1 MDIISNLFDMAPFVA
16 LFITLSLGY
25 MVGKITIGRF
35 VLGGVAG
42 TLLMGVI
49 IGQFGVNID
58 PGVKSIFFAL
68 FIYAVG
74 YQGGAQF
81 FKALNFRTINILLS
95 AVVMTVSGLLCVLA
109 AAWLFDLDRGTAAG
123 LAAGGLTQSA
133 IIGTAGDAIARLGGV
148 SEEAK
153 HLMQTNVAV
162 GYAVTYIF
170 GSLGPI
176 LMVTWV
182 FPTLM
187 KWDIRAEAIALEE
200 KNSNGKRELAPGEFN
215 AVTALV
221 TRAFKVSSS
230 DKLVGKTLTQ
240 LNDTSLSACIELIER
255 DGQEL
260 DADKFTVLKEGDIVV
275 VTGRRNTVQDLQCKG
290 ESNEVSLPES
300 YEIIE
305 ENRQLIADNH
315 KLIGQS
321 LKELKQNSNKGLYRG
336 VYITDYIREGVSL
349 TLTPELV
356 VKKNDIIQV
365 TGTANDINR
374 VEKNIG
380 KRMSSASMTDLV
392 ILGLGMVVGL
402 LIGLISF
409 KIAGIPVTI
418 GSGAGCL
425 ISGLFVGWIRNRN
438 PHIAQFPVGAVNFI
452 RDFGLAAFVGI
463 VGLQAGPQAVDTIK
477 EHGMSLLFLGVAVTI
492 IPQLISF
499 FFSYFILKI
508 KNPIEALGCVTGG
521 RSANPGFAA
530 LLEKTGNATPV
541 FTFTVTYAVA
551 NVLLTLWGPIIVG
564 VITLNAGM

>member
-1 MDIISNLFDMAPFVA
+1 MDIISNLFDMAPFIA

-49 IGQFGVNID
+49 IGQFGVDID

-200 KNSNGKRELAPGEFN
+200 KNSSGKRELAPGEFN

-221 TRAFKVSSS
+221 TRAFKVSSG
-230 DKLVGKTLTQ
+230 DKLVGNTLAQ

-255 DGQEL
+255 DGHEL
-260 DADKFTVLKEGDIVV
+260 NADKFTVLKEGDIIV
-275 VTGRRNTVQDLQCKG
+275 VTGRRNAVQELQGSAHGK
-290 ESNEVSLPES
+290 EVSLPES

-305 ENRQLIADNH
+305 ENRQLIADNR
-315 KLIGQS
+315 KLVGQS
-321 LKELKQNSNKGLYRG
+321 LREIKQHSNEGLYRG
-336 VYITDYIREGVSL
+336 VYITDYIREGVPL
-349 TLTPELV
+349 ALTPELV

-380 KRMSSASMTDLV
+380 QRMGSASMTDFV

-425 ISGLFVGWIRNRN
+425 ISGLFIGWIRSRN

-477 EHGMSLLFLGVAVTI
+477 EHGMSLLFLGAAVTI

-499 FFSYFILKI
+499 FFSYFVLKI
-508 KNPIEALGCVTGG
+508 KNPVEALGCVTGG

-530 LLEKTGNATPV
+530 LMEKTGNATPV

>member
-1 MDIISNLFDMAPFVA
+1 MEIISNLFDMAPFVA

-49 IGQFGVNID
+49 IGQFGVHID

-109 AAWLFDLDRGTAAG
+109 AAWMFDLDRGTAAG

-148 SEEAK
+148 TEEAK
-153 HLMQTNVAV
+153 NLMQTNVAV

-200 KNSNGKRELAPGEFN
+200 KNSNGKRDLAPGEFN

-221 TRAFKVSSS
+221 TRAFKVSK
-230 DKLVGKTLTQ
+230 DGGLAGKTLAQ
-240 LNDTSLSACIELIER
+240 LNQHALAACIELIQR
-255 DGQEL
+255 DGKVLEV
-260 DADKFTVLKEGDIVV
+260 DKFTALKEGDVIV
-275 VTGRRNTVQDLQCKG
+275 VTGRRNAVHQLQDGLAD
-290 ESNEVSLPES
+290 NEIALPEG
-300 YEIIE
+300 YEVIE
-305 ENRQLIADNH
+305 ENRQLIADNR
-315 KLIGQS
+315 KLIGKS
-321 LKELKQNSNKGLYRG
+321 LQEIKEASNQGSMRG
-336 VYITDYIREGVSL
+336 VYVTDYIREGSSIEM
-349 TLTPELV
+349 TPDLV
-356 VKKNDIIQV
+356 VKKNDVIQL
-365 TGTANDINR
+365 TGTAKDINR

-380 KRMSSASMTDLV
+380 QRMGSATMTDFIV
-392 ILGLGMVVGL
+392 LGMGMVLGL

-425 ISGLFVGWIRNRN
+425 ISGLIVGWLRSRN
-438 PHIAQFPVGAVNFI
+438 PHVAQFPEGAANFI

-463 VGLQAGPQAVDTIK
+463 VGLEAGPQAVDTIK
-477 EHGMSLLFLGVAVTI
+477 EHGMSLLFLGMAVTI
-492 IPQLISF
+492 IPQFISF
-499 FFSYFILKI
+499 FFSYFVLKI
-508 KNPIEALGCVTGG
+508 KNPVEALGCVTGG
-521 RSANPGFAA
+521 RSANPAFAA
-530 LLEKTGNATPV
+530 LMEKTGNATPV
-541 FTFTVTYAVA
+541 FSFTVTYAVA

-564 VITLNAGM
+564 IITLNAGM

>member
-1 MDIISNLFDMAPFVA
+1 MSIISELFNLSPFIA

-25 MVGKITIGRF
+25 LVGKITIGRF

-42 TLLMGVI
+42 TLLMGVV
-49 IGQFGVNID
+49 IGQFGVHID

-81 FKALNFRTINILLS
+81 FKALNFKTINILLS

-133 IIGTAGDAIARLGGV
+133 IIGTAGDAIGRLGGLT
-148 SEEAK
+148 EEAK

-187 KWDIRAEAIALEE
+187 KWDIRAEAIKMAEE
-200 KNSNGKRELAPGEFN
+200 NSDGKAELGDGEFN
-215 AVTALV
+215 ALTALE
-221 TRAFKVSSS
+221 TRAFEITADSSL
-230 DKLVGKTLTQ
+230 KGKTLAQ
-240 LNDTSLSACIELIER
+240 VNQDSINACIEVIER
-255 DGQEL
+255 DGQQLEF
-260 DADKFTVLKEGDIVV
+260 DKFLKLQQGDVLV
-275 VTGRRNTVQDLQCKG
+275 VTGRRSAIAQIQGASFGK
-290 ESNEVSLPES
+290 EVTLPEG
-300 YEIIE
+300 YEVIE
-305 ENRQLIADNH
+305 ENRQLIADN
-315 KLIGQS
+315 KQFIGRTLGQIKS
-321 LKELKQNSNKGLYRG
+321 EANKDTYRG
-336 VYITDYIREGVSL
+336 VYITDYLREGSSIPVSAD
-349 TLTPELV
+349 LV
-356 VKKNDIIQV
+356 VKKNDVIQV
-365 TGTANDINR
+365 TGSPNDINR
-374 VEKNIG
+374 VQGTIG
-380 KRMSSASMTDLV
+380 KQMNPSTMTDFV
-392 ILGLGMVVGL
+392 ILGLGMVMGL
-402 LIGLISF
+402 LIGLINF

-425 ISGLFVGWIRNRN
+425 VSGLFVGWLRSRN
-438 PHIAQFPVGAVNFI
+438 PHVAQFPASATSFI

-463 VGLQAGPQAVDTIK
+463 VGLEAGPQAVDTIK
-477 EHGMSLLFLGVAVTI
+477 EHGMTLLFLGVAVTI
-492 IPQLISF
+492 IPQIISF
-499 FFSYFILKI
+499 FFSYFVLRI

-521 RSANPGFAA
+521 RSANPAFAA
-530 LLEKTGNATPV
+530 LMEKTGNATPV
-541 FTFTVTYAVA
+541 FSFTVTYAVA

-564 VITLNAGM
+564 IISVNAGM

>member
-49 IGQFGVNID
+49 IGQFGVQID

-187 KWDIRAEAIALEE
+187 KWDIRAEAIKMAEA
-200 KNSNGKRELAPGEFN
+200 NSDGNAELGAGEFN
-215 AVTALV
+215 AMTKLE
-221 TRAFKVSSS
+221 TRAFEIKAES
-230 DKLVGKTLTQ
+230 KLNGLTLAQ
-240 LNDTSLSACIELIER
+240 INQDSIDACIEVIER
-255 DGQEL
+255 DGKAIE
-260 DADKFTVLKEGDIVV
+260 ADKFTKLQQGDVLVITGTRKAIGQLKGDSVGSEVV
-275 VTGRRNTVQDLQCKG
+275 
-290 ESNEVSLPES
+290 LPEE
-300 YEIIE
+300 YEVIE
-305 ENRQLIADNH
+305 ENRQLIADN
-315 KLIGQS
+315 KQLIGRTLGQIKS
-321 LKELKQNSNKGLYRG
+321 EANKGTYRG
-336 VYITDYIREGVSL
+336 VYVTDYLREGVSI
-349 TLTPELV
+349 PVHADLV
-356 VKKNDIIQV
+356 VKKNDVIQL
-365 TGTANDINR
+365 TGSPSDINR
-374 VEKNIG
+374 VQGTIG
-380 KRMSSASMTDLV
+380 KPMNSATMTDFIV
-392 ILGLGMVVGL
+392 LGMGMVLGL
-402 LIGLISF
+402 LIGLINF

-425 ISGLFVGWIRNRN
+425 VSGLIVGWLRSRN
-438 PHIAQFPVGAVNFI
+438 PHVAQFPESAASFI

-463 VGLQAGPQAVDTIK
+463 VGLEAGPQAVDTIK

-492 IPQLISF
+492 IPQIISF
-499 FFSYFILKI
+499 FFSYFVLRI

-521 RSANPGFAA
+521 RSANPAFAA
-530 LLEKTGNATPV
+530 LMEKTGNATPV
-541 FTFTVTYAVA
+541 FSFTVTYAVA

-564 VITLNAGM
+564 IISVNAGM

>member
-1 MDIISNLFDMAPFVA
+1 
-16 LFITLSLGY
+16 GY

-49 IGQFGVNID
+49 IGQFGVDID

-200 KNSNGKRELAPGEFN
+200 KNSSGKRELAPGEFN

-221 TRAFKVSSS
+221 TRAFKVSSG
-230 DKLVGKTLTQ
+230 DKLVGNTLAQ

-255 DGQEL
+255 DGHEL
-260 DADKFTVLKEGDIVV
+260 NADKFTVLKEGDIIV
-275 VTGRRNTVQDLQCKG
+275 VTGRRNAVQELQGSAHGK
-290 ESNEVSLPES
+290 EVSLPES

-305 ENRQLIADNH
+305 ENRQLIADNR
-315 KLIGQS
+315 KLVGQS
-321 LKELKQNSNKGLYRG
+321 LREIKQHSNEGLYRG
-336 VYITDYIREGVSL
+336 VYITDYIREGVAL
-349 TLTPELV
+349 ALTPELV

-380 KRMSSASMTDLV
+380 QRMGSASMTDFV

-425 ISGLFVGWIRNRN
+425 ISGLFVGWIRSRN

-477 EHGMSLLFLGVAVTI
+477 EHGMSLLFLGAAVTI

-499 FFSYFILKI
+499 FFSYFVLKI
-508 KNPIEALGCVTGG
+508 KNPVEALGCVTGG

-530 LLEKTGNATPV
+530 LMEKTGNATPV

>member
-1 MDIISNLFDMAPFVA
+1 MEIISNLFDMAPFVA

-49 IGQFGVNID
+49 IGQFGVHID

-109 AAWLFDLDRGTAAG
+109 AACMFDLDRGTAAG

-133 IIGTAGDAIARLGGV
+133 IIGTAGDAIARLGV
-148 SEEAK
+148 VTEEAK

-200 KNSNGKRELAPGEFN
+200 KNSNGKRDLAPGEFN

-221 TRAFKVSSS
+221 TRAFKVSK
-230 DKLVGKTLTQ
+230 DGGLAGKTLAQ
-240 LNDTSLSACIELIER
+240 LNQHALAACIELIQR
-255 DGQEL
+255 DGKVL
-260 DADKFTVLKEGDIVV
+260 DVDKFTALKEGDVIV
-275 VTGRRNTVQDLQCKG
+275 VTGRRNAVHQLQDGLAD
-290 ESNEVSLPES
+290 NEIALPEG
-300 YEIIE
+300 YEVIE
-305 ENRQLIADNH
+305 ENRQLIADNR
-315 KLIGQS
+315 KLIGKS
-321 LKELKQNSNKGLYRG
+321 LQEIKEASNQGSMRG
-336 VYITDYIREGVSL
+336 IYVTDYIREGNSIEM
-349 TLTPELV
+349 TPDLV
-356 VKKNDIIQV
+356 VKKNDVIQL
-365 TGTANDINR
+365 TGTAKDINR

-380 KRMSSASMTDLV
+380 QRMGSANVTDLV
-392 ILGLGMVVGL
+392 VLGMGMVVGL

-425 ISGLFVGWIRNRN
+425 ISGLIVGWLRSRN
-438 PHIAQFPVGAVNFI
+438 PHVAQFPVGAANFI

-463 VGLQAGPQAVDTIK
+463 VGLEAGPQAVDTIK
-477 EHGMSLLFLGVAVTI
+477 EHGMSLLFLGMGVTI
-492 IPQLISF
+492 IPQIISF
-499 FFSYFILKI
+499 FFSYFVLKI
-508 KNPIEALGCVTGG
+508 KNPVEALGCVTGG
-521 RSANPGFAA
+521 RSANPAFAA
-530 LLEKTGNATPV
+530 LMEKTGNATPV
-541 FTFTVTYAVA
+541 FSFTVTYAVA

-564 VITLNAGM
+564 IITLNAGM

>member
-1 MDIISNLFDMAPFVA
+1 MDIISNLFDMAPFIA

-49 IGQFGVNID
+49 IGQFGVDID

-200 KNSNGKRELAPGEFN
+200 KNSSGKRELAPGEFN

-221 TRAFKVSSS
+221 TRAFKVSSG
-230 DKLVGKTLTQ
+230 DKLVGNTLAQ

-255 DGQEL
+255 DGHEL
-260 DADKFTVLKEGDIVV
+260 NADKFTVLKEGDIIV
-275 VTGRRNTVQDLQCKG
+275 VTGRRNAVQELQGSAHGK
-290 ESNEVSLPES
+290 EVSLPES

-305 ENRQLIADNH
+305 ENRQLIADNR
-315 KLIGQS
+315 KLVGQS
-321 LKELKQNSNKGLYRG
+321 LREIKQHSNEGLYRG
-336 VYITDYIREGVSL
+336 VYITDYIREGVPL
-349 TLTPELV
+349 ALTPELV

-380 KRMSSASMTDLV
+380 QRMGSASMTDFV

-425 ISGLFVGWIRNRN
+425 ISGLFVGWIRSRN

-477 EHGMSLLFLGVAVTI
+477 EHGMSLLFLGAAVTI

-499 FFSYFILKI
+499 FFSYFVLKI
-508 KNPIEALGCVTGG
+508 KNPVEALGCVTGG

-530 LLEKTGNATPV
+530 LMEKTGNATPV

>member
-49 IGQFGVNID
+49 IGQFGVDID

-200 KNSNGKRELAPGEFN
+200 KNSSGKLELAPGEFN

-221 TRAFKVSSS
+221 TRAFKVSSG
-230 DKLVGKTLTQ
+230 DKLVGNTLVQ

-255 DGQEL
+255 DGHEL
-260 DADKFTVLKEGDIVV
+260 NADKFTVLKEGDIIV
-275 VTGRRNTVQDLQCKG
+275 VTGRRNAVQELQGSAHGK
-290 ESNEVSLPES
+290 EVSLPES

-305 ENRQLIADNH
+305 ENRQLIADNR
-315 KLIGQS
+315 KLVGQS
-321 LKELKQNSNKGLYRG
+321 LREIKQHSNEGLYRG
-336 VYITDYIREGVSL
+336 VYITDYIREGVAL
-349 TLTPELV
+349 ALTPELV

-380 KRMSSASMTDLV
+380 QRMGSASMTDFV

-425 ISGLFVGWIRNRN
+425 ISGLFVGWIRSRN

-477 EHGMSLLFLGVAVTI
+477 EHGMSLLFLGAAVTI

-499 FFSYFILKI
+499 FFSYFVLKI
-508 KNPIEALGCVTGG
+508 KNPVEALGCVTGG

-530 LLEKTGNATPV
+530 LMEKTGNATPV

>member
-1 MDIISNLFDMAPFVA
+1 MEIISNLFDMAPFVA

-49 IGQFGVNID
+49 IGQFGVHID

-109 AAWLFDLDRGTAAG
+109 AAWMFDLDRGTAAG

-133 IIGTAGDAIARLGGV
+133 IIGTAGDAIARLGV
-148 SEEAK
+148 VTEEAK

-200 KNSNGKRELAPGEFN
+200 KNSNGKRDLAPGEFN
-215 AVTALV
+215 AITALV
-221 TRAFKVSSS
+221 TRAFKVSK
-230 DKLVGKTLTQ
+230 DGGLAGKTLAQ
-240 LNDTSLSACIELIER
+240 LNQHALAACIELIQR
-255 DGQEL
+255 DGKVL
-260 DADKFTVLKEGDIVV
+260 DVDKFTALKEGDVIV
-275 VTGRRNTVQDLQCKG
+275 VTGRRNAVHQLQDGLAD
-290 ESNEVSLPES
+290 NEIALPEG
-300 YEIIE
+300 YEVIE
-305 ENRQLIADNH
+305 ENRQLIADNR
-315 KLIGQS
+315 KLIGKS
-321 LKELKQNSNKGLYRG
+321 LQEIKEASNQGSMRG
-336 VYITDYIREGVSL
+336 IYVTDYIREGNSIEM
-349 TLTPELV
+349 TPDLV
-356 VKKNDIIQV
+356 VKKNDVIQL
-365 TGTANDINR
+365 TGTAKDINR

-380 KRMSSASMTDLV
+380 QRMGSANVTDLV
-392 ILGLGMVVGL
+392 VLGMGMVVGL

-425 ISGLFVGWIRNRN
+425 ISGLIVGWLRSRN
-438 PHIAQFPVGAVNFI
+438 PHVAQFPVGAANFI

-463 VGLQAGPQAVDTIK
+463 VGLEAGPQAVDTIK
-477 EHGMSLLFLGVAVTI
+477 EHGMSLLFLGMGVTI
-492 IPQLISF
+492 IPQIISF
-499 FFSYFILKI
+499 FFSYFVLKI
-508 KNPIEALGCVTGG
+508 KNPVEALGCVTGG
-521 RSANPGFAA
+521 RSANPAFAA
-530 LLEKTGNATPV
+530 LMEKTGNATPV
-541 FTFTVTYAVA
+541 FSFTVTYAVA

-564 VITLNAGM
+564 IITLNAGM

>member
-1 MDIISNLFDMAPFVA
+1 MDIISNLFDIAPFIA

-49 IGQFGVNID
+49 IGQFGVDID

-200 KNSNGKRELAPGEFN
+200 KNSSGKRELAPGEFN

-221 TRAFKVSSS
+221 TRAFKVSSG
-230 DKLVGKTLTQ
+230 DKLVGNTLAQ

-255 DGQEL
+255 DGHEL
-260 DADKFTVLKEGDIVV
+260 NADKFTVLKEGDIIV
-275 VTGRRNTVQDLQCKG
+275 VTGRRNAVQELQGSAHGK
-290 ESNEVSLPES
+290 EVSLPES

-305 ENRQLIADNH
+305 ENRQLIADNR
-315 KLIGQS
+315 KLVGQS
-321 LKELKQNSNKGLYRG
+321 LREIKQHSNEGLYRG
-336 VYITDYIREGVSL
+336 VYITDYIREGVAL
-349 TLTPELV
+349 ALTPELV

-380 KRMSSASMTDLV
+380 QRMGSASMTDFV

-425 ISGLFVGWIRNRN
+425 ISGLFVGWIRSRN

-477 EHGMSLLFLGVAVTI
+477 EHGMSLLFLGAAVTI

-499 FFSYFILKI
+499 FFSYFVLKI
-508 KNPIEALGCVTGG
+508 KNPVEALGCVTGG

-530 LLEKTGNATPV
+530 LMEKTGNATPV

>member
-49 IGQFGVNID
+49 IGQFGVDID

-200 KNSNGKRELAPGEFN
+200 KNSSGKRELAPGEFN

-221 TRAFKVSSS
+221 TRAFKVSSG
-230 DKLVGKTLTQ
+230 DKLVGNTLAQ

-255 DGQEL
+255 DGHEL
-260 DADKFTVLKEGDIVV
+260 NADKFTVLKEGDIIV
-275 VTGRRNTVQDLQCKG
+275 VTGRRNAVQELQGSAHGK
-290 ESNEVSLPES
+290 EVSLPEC

-305 ENRQLIADNH
+305 ENRQLIADNR
-315 KLIGQS
+315 KLVGQS
-321 LKELKQNSNKGLYRG
+321 LREIKQHSNEGLYRG
-336 VYITDYIREGVSL
+336 VYITDYIREGVAL

-380 KRMSSASMTDLV
+380 QRMGSASMTDFV

-425 ISGLFVGWIRNRN
+425 ISGLFVGWIRSRN

-477 EHGMSLLFLGVAVTI
+477 EHGMSLLFLGAAVTI

-499 FFSYFILKI
+499 FFSYFVLKI
-508 KNPIEALGCVTGG
+508 KNPVEALGCVTGG

-530 LLEKTGNATPV
+530 LMEKTGNATPV

>member
-1 MDIISNLFDMAPFVA
+1 MEIISNLFDMAPFVA

-25 MVGKITIGRF
+25 MVGKISIGRF

-49 IGQFGVNID
+49 IGLFGVHID

-109 AAWLFDLDRGTAAG
+109 AAWMFDLDRGTAAG

-148 SEEAK
+148 TEEAK
-153 HLMQTNVAV
+153 HLMQTSVAV

-200 KNSNGKRELAPGEFN
+200 KNSNGKRDLAPGEFN

-221 TRAFKVSSS
+221 TRAFKVSK
-230 DKLVGKTLTQ
+230 DGGLAGKTLAQ
-240 LNDTSLSACIELIER
+240 LNQHALAACIELIQR
-255 DGQEL
+255 DGKVL
-260 DADKFTVLKEGDIVV
+260 DVDKFTALKEGDVIV
-275 VTGRRNTVQDLQCKG
+275 VTGRRNAVHQLQDGLAD
-290 ESNEVSLPES
+290 NEIALPEG
-300 YEIIE
+300 YEVIE
-305 ENRQLIADNH
+305 ENRQLIADNR
-315 KLIGQS
+315 KLIGKS
-321 LKELKQNSNKGLYRG
+321 LQEIKEASNQGSMRG
-336 VYITDYIREGVSL
+336 IYVTDYIREGNSIEM
-349 TLTPELV
+349 TPDLV
-356 VKKNDIIQV
+356 VKKNDVIQL
-365 TGTANDINR
+365 TGTAKDINR

-380 KRMSSASMTDLV
+380 QRMGSANVTDLV
-392 ILGLGMVVGL
+392 VLGMGMVVGL

-425 ISGLFVGWIRNRN
+425 ISGLIVGWLRSRN
-438 PHIAQFPVGAVNFI
+438 PHVAQFPVGAANFI

-463 VGLQAGPQAVDTIK
+463 VGLEAGPQAVDTIK
-477 EHGMSLLFLGVAVTI
+477 EHGMSLLFLGMGVTI
-492 IPQLISF
+492 IPQIISF
-499 FFSYFILKI
+499 FFSYFVLKI
-508 KNPIEALGCVTGG
+508 KNPVEALGCVTGG
-521 RSANPGFAA
+521 RSANPAFAA
-530 LLEKTGNATPV
+530 LMEKTGNATPV
-541 FTFTVTYAVA
+541 FSFTVTYAVA

-564 VITLNAGM
+564 IITLNAGM

>member
-49 IGQFGVNID
+49 IGQFGVQID

-187 KWDIRAEAIALEE
+187 KWDIRSEAIALEE
-200 KNSNGKRELAPGEFN
+200 KNSNGKRDLADGEFN

-221 TRAFKVSSS
+221 TRAFKVTND
-230 DKLVGKTLTQ
+230 DKLVGKTLAQ
-240 LNDTSLSACIELIER
+240 LNQSSLAACIELIER
-255 DGQEL
+255 DGKEL
-260 DADKFTVLKEGDIVV
+260 NADKFTALKAGDLVV
-275 VTGRRNTVQDLQCKG
+275 VTGRRNAVHELQDKAQ
-290 ESNEVSLPES
+290 SNEVALPES
-300 YEIIE
+300 YEVIE
-305 ENRQLIADNH
+305 ENRQLIADNR
-315 KLIGQS
+315 KLIGRS
-321 LKELKQNSNKGLYRG
+321 LREIKDSSNERSFRG
-336 VYITDYIREGVSL
+336 VYVTDYIREGASVAITDDL
-349 TLTPELV
+349 IV
-356 VKKNDIIQV
+356 QKNDVIQL
-365 TGTANDINR
+365 TGTAQDINR
-374 VEKNIG
+374 VEKHIG
-380 KRMSSASMTDLV
+380 KRMGSATMTDFIV
-392 ILGLGMVVGL
+392 LGFGMVLGL

-425 ISGLFVGWIRNRN
+425 ISGLLVGWLRSRN
-438 PHIAQFPVGAVNFI
+438 PHVAQFPTGAANFI

-463 VGLQAGPQAVDTIK
+463 VGLEAGPQAVDTIK
-477 EHGMSLLFLGVAVTI
+477 EHGMSLLFLGMAVTI
-492 IPQLISF
+492 IPQIISF
-499 FFSYFILKI
+499 FFSYFVLKI
-508 KNPIEALGCVTGG
+508 KNPVEALGCVTGG
-521 RSANPGFAA
+521 RSANPAFAA
-530 LLEKTGNATPV
+530 LMEKTGNATPV
-541 FTFTVTYAVA
+541 FSFTVTYAVA

-564 VITLNAGM
+564 IITVNAGM

>member
-16 LFITLSLGY
+16 LFITISLGY

-49 IGQFGVNID
+49 IGQFGVQID

-95 AVVMTVSGLLCVLA
+95 AVVMTVSVLLCVLA

-187 KWDIRAEAIALEE
+187 KGDIRSEAIALEE
-200 KNSNGKRELAPGEFN
+200 KNSNGKRDLADGEFN

-221 TRAFKVSSS
+221 TRAFKVTND
-230 DKLVGKTLTQ
+230 DKLIGKTLAQ
-240 LNDTSLSACIELIER
+240 LNQSSLAACIELIER
-255 DGQEL
+255 DGKEL
-260 DADKFTVLKEGDIVV
+260 SADKFTALKAGDLVV
-275 VTGRRNTVQDLQCKG
+275 VTDRRNAVHELQS
-290 ESNEVSLPES
+290 EAQSNEVALLES
-300 YEIIE
+300 YEVIE
-305 ENRQLIADNH
+305 ENLQLIADNR
-315 KLIGQS
+315 KLIG
-321 LKELKQNSNKGLYRG
+321 
-336 VYITDYIREGVSL
+336 
-349 TLTPELV
+349 
-356 VKKNDIIQV
+356 
-365 TGTANDINR
+365 
-374 VEKNIG
+374 
-380 KRMSSASMTDLV
+380 
-392 ILGLGMVVGL
+392 
-402 LIGLISF
+402 
-409 KIAGIPVTI
+409 
-418 GSGAGCL
+418 
-425 ISGLFVGWIRNRN
+425 
-438 PHIAQFPVGAVNFI
+438 
-452 RDFGLAAFVGI
+452 
-463 VGLQAGPQAVDTIK
+463 
-477 EHGMSLLFLGVAVTI
+477 
-492 IPQLISF
+492 
-499 FFSYFILKI
+499 
-508 KNPIEALGCVTGG
+508 
-521 RSANPGFAA
+521 
-530 LLEKTGNATPV
+530 
-541 FTFTVTYAVA
+541 
-551 NVLLTLWGPIIVG
+551 
-564 VITLNAGM
+564 

>member
-49 IGQFGVNID
+49 IGQFGVQID

-187 KWDIRAEAIALEE
+187 KWDIRSEAIKMAEA
-200 KNSNGKRELAPGEFN
+200 NSDGNAELGAGEFN
-215 AVTALV
+215 AMTKLE
-221 TRAFKVSSS
+221 TRAFEIKAES
-230 DKLVGKTLTQ
+230 KLNGLTLAQ
-240 LNDTSLSACIELIER
+240 INQDSIDACIEVIER
-255 DGQEL
+255 DGKAIE
-260 DADKFTVLKEGDIVV
+260 ADKFTKLQQGDVLVITGTRKAIGQLKGDSVGSEVV
-275 VTGRRNTVQDLQCKG
+275 
-290 ESNEVSLPES
+290 LPEE
-300 YEIIE
+300 YEVIE
-305 ENRQLIADNH
+305 ENRQLIADN
-315 KLIGQS
+315 KQLIGRTLGQIKS
-321 LKELKQNSNKGLYRG
+321 EANKGTYRG
-336 VYITDYIREGVSL
+336 VYVTDYLREGVSI
-349 TLTPELV
+349 PVHADLV
-356 VKKNDIIQV
+356 VKKNDVIQL
-365 TGTANDINR
+365 TGSPSDINR
-374 VEKNIG
+374 VQGTIG
-380 KRMSSASMTDLV
+380 KPMNSATMTDFIV
-392 ILGLGMVVGL
+392 LGMGMVLGL
-402 LIGLISF
+402 LIGLINF

-425 ISGLFVGWIRNRN
+425 VSGLIVGWLRSRN
-438 PHIAQFPVGAVNFI
+438 PHVAQFPESAASFI

-463 VGLQAGPQAVDTIK
+463 VGLEAGPQAVDTIK

-492 IPQLISF
+492 IPQIISF
-499 FFSYFILKI
+499 FFSYFVLRI

-521 RSANPGFAA
+521 RSANPAFAA
-530 LLEKTGNATPV
+530 LMEKTGNATPV
-541 FTFTVTYAVA
+541 FSFTVTYAVA

-564 VITLNAGM
+564 IISVNAGM

>member
-1 MDIISNLFDMAPFVA
+1 MEIISNLFDMAPFVA

-49 IGQFGVNID
+49 IGQFGVHID

-109 AAWLFDLDRGTAAG
+109 AAWMFDLDRGTAAG

-148 SEEAK
+148 TEEAK

-200 KNSNGKRELAPGEFN
+200 KNSNGKHELAPGEFN

-221 TRAFKVSSS
+221 TRAFKVSK
-230 DKLVGKTLTQ
+230 DGGLAGKTLAQ
-240 LNDTSLSACIELIER
+240 LNKKSLTACIELIQR
-255 DGQEL
+255 DGKVLE
-260 DADKFTVLKEGDIVV
+260 ADKYTALKEGDVIV
-275 VTGRRNTVQDLQCKG
+275 VTGRRHAVHQLQAG
-290 ESNEVSLPES
+290 LADNEVVLPEG

-305 ENRQLIADNH
+305 ENRQLIADNR
-315 KLIGQS
+315 KLIGKS
-321 LKELKQNSNKGLYRG
+321 LQEIKEASNQGSMRG
-336 VYITDYIREGVSL
+336 IYVTDYIREGRSIEM
-349 TLTPELV
+349 TPDLV
-356 VKKNDIIQV
+356 VKKNDVIQL
-365 TGTANDINR
+365 TGTAKDINR

-380 KRMSSASMTDLV
+380 QRMGSSTMTDFV
-392 ILGLGMVVGL
+392 VLGMGMVLGL

-425 ISGLFVGWIRNRN
+425 ISGLIVGWLRSRN
-438 PHIAQFPVGAVNFI
+438 PHVAQFPVGAANFI

-463 VGLQAGPQAVDTIK
+463 VGLEAGPQAVDTIK
-477 EHGMSLLFLGVAVTI
+477 EHGMSLLFLGMAVTI
-492 IPQLISF
+492 IPQIISF
-499 FFSYFILKI
+499 FFSYFVLKI
-508 KNPIEALGCVTGG
+508 KNPVEALGCVTGG
-521 RSANPGFAA
+521 RSANPAFAA
-530 LLEKTGNATPV
+530 LMEKTGNATPV
-541 FTFTVTYAVA
+541 FSFTVTYAVA

-564 VITLNAGM
+564 IITLNAGM

>member
-221 TRAFKVSSS
+221 TRAFKVSSN

-380 KRMSSASMTDLV
+380 KRMSSASMTDFV

-425 ISGLFVGWIRNRN
+425 ISGLFVGWIRSRN

-508 KNPIEALGCVTGG
+508 KNPVEALGCVTGG

>member
-187 KWDIRAEAIALEE
+187 KWDIRSEAIALEE
-200 KNSNGKRELAPGEFN
+200 KNSNGKRDLADGEFN

-221 TRAFKVSSS
+221 TRAFKVTHD
-230 DKLVGKTLTQ
+230 DKLVGKTLAQ
-240 LNDTSLSACIELIER
+240 LNQSSLAACIELIER
-255 DGQEL
+255 DGKEL
-260 DADKFTVLKEGDIVV
+260 SADKFTALKAGDLVV
-275 VTGRRNTVQDLQCKG
+275 VTGRRNAVHELQSKAQT
-290 ESNEVSLPES
+290 NEVALPES
-300 YEIIE
+300 YEVIE
-305 ENRQLIADNH
+305 ENRQLIADNR
-315 KLIGQS
+315 KLIGRS
-321 LKELKQNSNKGLYRG
+321 LREIKDSSNERSLRG
-336 VYITDYIREGVSL
+336 VYVTDYMREGASVAITD
-349 TLTPELV
+349 ELIV
-356 VKKNDIIQV
+356 EKNDVIQL
-365 TGTANDINR
+365 TGTAQDINR
-374 VEKNIG
+374 VEKHIG
-380 KRMSSASMTDLV
+380 KRMGSASMTDFV

-425 ISGLFVGWIRNRN
+425 ISGLFVGWIRSRN

-477 EHGMSLLFLGVAVTI
+477 EHGMSLLFLGAAVTI

-499 FFSYFILKI
+499 FFSYFVLKI
-508 KNPIEALGCVTGG
+508 KNPVEALGCVTGG

-530 LLEKTGNATPV
+530 LMEKTGNATPV
-541 FTFTVTYAVA
+541 FSFTVTYAVA

-564 VITLNAGM
+564 IITVNAGM

>member
-49 IGQFGVNID
+49 IGQFGVDID

-200 KNSNGKRELAPGEFN
+200 KNSSGKRELAPGEFN

-221 TRAFKVSSS
+221 TRAFKVSSG
-230 DKLVGKTLTQ
+230 DKLVGNTLAQ

-255 DGQEL
+255 DGREL
-260 DADKFTVLKEGDIVV
+260 NADKFTVLKEGDIIV
-275 VTGRRNTVQDLQCKG
+275 VTGRRNAVQELQGSAHGK
-290 ESNEVSLPES
+290 EVSLPES

-305 ENRQLIADNH
+305 ENRQLIADNR
-315 KLIGQS
+315 KLVGQS
-321 LKELKQNSNKGLYRG
+321 LREIKQHSNEGLYRG
-336 VYITDYIREGVSL
+336 VYITDYIREGVAL
-349 TLTPELV
+349 ALTPELV

-380 KRMSSASMTDLV
+380 QRMGSVSMTDFV

-425 ISGLFVGWIRNRN
+425 ISGLFVGWIRSRN

-477 EHGMSLLFLGVAVTI
+477 EHGMSLLFLGAAVTI

-499 FFSYFILKI
+499 FFSYFVLKI
-508 KNPIEALGCVTGG
+508 KNPVEALGCVTGG

-530 LLEKTGNATPV
+530 LMEKTGNATPV

>member
-1 MDIISNLFDMAPFVA
+1 MSIISDLFNLSPFIA

-25 MVGKITIGRF
+25 LVGKITIGRF

-49 IGQFGVNID
+49 VGQFGVNID

-81 FKALNFRTINILLS
+81 FKALNFKTINILLS
-95 AVVMTVSGLLCVLA
+95 AVVMTVSGLLCVLV
-109 AAWLFDLDRGTAAG
+109 AAWLFNLDRGTAAG

-133 IIGTAGDAIARLGGV
+133 IIGTAGDAIGRLGGLT
-148 SEEAK
+148 EEAK

-187 KWDIRAEAIALEE
+187 KWDIRAEAIKMAEA
-200 KNSNGKRELAPGEFN
+200 NSDGQQVLGEGEFN
-215 AVTALV
+215 ALTKLE
-221 TRAFKVSSS
+221 TRAFKIDSDSSL
-230 DKLVGKTLTQ
+230 KNKTIANINQ
-240 LNDTSLSACIELIER
+240 DSINARIEIIER
-255 DGQEL
+255 DGKEL
-260 DADKFTVLKEGDIVV
+260 DADRYSVVQEDDVLVITGTREAIYQVQQAAIGEEVV
-275 VTGRRNTVQDLQCKG
+275 
-290 ESNEVSLPES
+290 LPS
-300 YEIIE
+300 DYQVIE
-305 ENRQLIADNH
+305 ENRQLIADNK
-315 KLIGQS
+315 KLIGRTLS
-321 LKELKQNSNKGLYRG
+321 DIRSDANAGTYRG
-336 VYITDYIREGVSL
+336 VYVTDYIRQGNSIAV
-349 TLTPELV
+349 TPDLV
-356 VKKNDIIQV
+356 VEKNDVIQL
-365 TGTANDINR
+365 TGSAKDINR
-374 VEKNIG
+374 VERNIG
-380 KRMSSASMTDLV
+380 KRMNTSAMTDFIV
-392 ILGLGMVVGL
+392 LGMGMVLGL

-425 ISGLFVGWIRNRN
+425 ISGLIVGWLRSRN
-438 PHIAQFPVGAVNFI
+438 PHVAQFPTSAANFI

-463 VGLQAGPQAVDTIK
+463 VGLEAGPQAVETIK
-477 EHGMSLLFLGVAVTI
+477 EHGMSLLFLGMAVTI
-492 IPQLISF
+492 IPQIISF
-499 FFSYFILKI
+499 FFSYYVLRI

-521 RSANPGFAA
+521 RSANPAFAA
-530 LLEKTGNATPV
+530 LMEKTGNATPV

-564 VITLNAGM
+564 IITVNAGM

>member
-49 IGQFGVNID
+49 IGQFGVDID

-81 FKALNFRTINILLS
+81 FKALNFRTINILFS

-200 KNSNGKRELAPGEFN
+200 KNSSGKRELAPGEFN

-221 TRAFKVSSS
+221 TRAFKVSSG
-230 DKLVGKTLTQ
+230 DKLVGNTLAQ

-255 DGQEL
+255 DGREL
-260 DADKFTVLKEGDIVV
+260 NADKFTVLKEGDIIV
-275 VTGRRNTVQDLQCKG
+275 VTGRRNAVQELQGSAHGK
-290 ESNEVSLPES
+290 EVSLPES

-305 ENRQLIADNH
+305 ENRQLIADNR
-315 KLIGQS
+315 KLVGQS
-321 LKELKQNSNKGLYRG
+321 LREIKQHSNEGLYRG
-336 VYITDYIREGVSL
+336 VYITDYIREGVAL
-349 TLTPELV
+349 ALTPELV

-380 KRMSSASMTDLV
+380 QRMGSASMTDFV

-425 ISGLFVGWIRNRN
+425 ISGLFVGWIRSRN

-477 EHGMSLLFLGVAVTI
+477 EHGMSLLFLGAAVTI

-499 FFSYFILKI
+499 FFSYFVLKI
-508 KNPIEALGCVTGG
+508 KNPVEALGCVTGG

-530 LLEKTGNATPV
+530 LMEKTGNATPV

>member
-1 MDIISNLFDMAPFVA
+1 MSLISDLFNLSPFIA

-25 MVGKITIGRF
+25 LVGKITIGRF

-42 TLLMGVI
+42 TLLMGVV
-49 IGQFGVNID
+49 IGQFGVHID

-81 FKALNFRTINILLS
+81 FKALNFKTINILLS

-109 AAWLFDLDRGTAAG
+109 AAWMFDLDRGTAAG

-133 IIGTAGDAIARLGGV
+133 IIGTAGDAIGRLGGLT
-148 SEEAK
+148 EEAK

-187 KWDIRAEAIALEE
+187 KWDIRAEAIKMAEA
-200 KNSNGKRELAPGEFN
+200 NSDGKAELGAGEFN
-215 AVTALV
+215 AMTKLE
-221 TRAFKVSSS
+221 TRAFEIKAESKVNG
-230 DKLVGKTLTQ
+230 LTLAQ
-240 LNDTSLSACIELIER
+240 INQDSVDACIEVIER
-255 DGQEL
+255 DGKAIE
-260 DADKFTVLKEGDIVV
+260 ADKFTKLQQGDVLVITGTRKAIGQLKGDSVGSEVV
-275 VTGRRNTVQDLQCKG
+275 
-290 ESNEVSLPES
+290 LPEE
-300 YEIIE
+300 YEVIE
-305 ENRQLIADNH
+305 ENRQLIADN
-315 KLIGQS
+315 KQLIGRTLGQIKS
-321 LKELKQNSNKGLYRG
+321 EANKGTYRG
-336 VYITDYIREGVSL
+336 VYVTDYLREGVSI
-349 TLTPELV
+349 PVHADLV
-356 VKKNDIIQV
+356 VKKNDVIQL
-365 TGTANDINR
+365 TGSPSDINR
-374 VEKNIG
+374 VQGTIG
-380 KRMSSASMTDLV
+380 KPMNSATMTDFIV
-392 ILGLGMVVGL
+392 LGMGMVLGL
-402 LIGLISF
+402 LIGLINF

-425 ISGLFVGWIRNRN
+425 VSGLIVGWLRSRN
-438 PHIAQFPVGAVNFI
+438 PHVAQFPESAASFI

-463 VGLQAGPQAVDTIK
+463 VGLEAGPQAVDTIK

-492 IPQLISF
+492 IPQIISF
-499 FFSYFILKI
+499 FFSYFVLRI

-521 RSANPGFAA
+521 RSANPAFAA
-530 LLEKTGNATPV
+530 LMEKTGNATPV
-541 FTFTVTYAVA
+541 FSFTVTYAVA

-564 VITLNAGM
+564 IISVNAGM

>member
-49 IGQFGVNID
+49 IGQFGVDID

-200 KNSNGKRELAPGEFN
+200 KNSSGKRELAPGEFN

-221 TRAFKVSSS
+221 TRAFKVSSG
-230 DKLVGKTLTQ
+230 DKLVGNTLAQ

-255 DGQEL
+255 DGHEL
-260 DADKFTVLKEGDIVV
+260 NADKFTVLKEGDIIV
-275 VTGRRNTVQDLQCKG
+275 VTGRRNAVQELQGSAHGK
-290 ESNEVSLPES
+290 EVSLPES

-305 ENRQLIADNH
+305 ENRQLIADNR
-315 KLIGQS
+315 KLVGQS
-321 LKELKQNSNKGLYRG
+321 LREIKQHSNEGLYRG
-336 VYITDYIREGVSL
+336 VYITDYIREGVPL
-349 TLTPELV
+349 ALTPELV

-380 KRMSSASMTDLV
+380 QRMGSASITDFV

-425 ISGLFVGWIRNRN
+425 ISGLFVGWIRSRN

-477 EHGMSLLFLGVAVTI
+477 EHGMSLLFLGAAVTI

-499 FFSYFILKI
+499 FFSYFVLKI
-508 KNPIEALGCVTGG
+508 KNPVEALGCVTGG

-530 LLEKTGNATPV
+530 LMEKTGNATPV

>member
-1 MDIISNLFDMAPFVA
+1 MDLISNLFEMAPFIA

-74 YQGGAQF
+74 YQGGAKF

-109 AAWLFDLDRGTAAG
+109 AAYMFDLDRGTAAG

-133 IIGTAGDAIARLGGV
+133 IIGTAGDAIARLGV
-148 SEEAK
+148 SEEAQ
-153 HLMQTNVAV
+153 HIMQTNVAV

-187 KWDIRAEAIALEE
+187 KWDIRAEAIKLEKE
-200 KNSNGKRELAPGEFN
+200 SSDGKHELAPGEFN
-215 AVTALV
+215 ALTSLV
-221 TRAFKVSSS
+221 TRAYSITKDSSIN
-230 DKLVGKTLTQ
+230 GKTIGQ
-240 LNDTSLSACIELIER
+240 LNQNSLQACIELAER
-255 DGQEL
+255 DGKPLEL
-260 DADKFTVLKEGDIVV
+260 DKFTALREGDLIII
-275 VTGRRNTVQDLQCKG
+275 TGRRNAVHEIQQQNIG
-290 ESNEVSLPES
+290 AEVSLPEN

-315 KLIGQS
+315 SIIGKSVRQI
-321 LKELKQNSNKGLYRG
+321 KEQTNKDTYRG
-336 VYITDYIREGVSL
+336 VYVTEYIREGAPIEV
-349 TLTPELV
+349 TPDLI
-356 VKKNDIIQV
+356 VKKNDIIQL
-365 TGTANDINR
+365 TGTAEDINR
-374 VEKNIG
+374 VENNIG
-380 KRMSSASMTDLV
+380 KRLGSATITDF
-392 ILGLGMVVGL
+392 IIFGLGMVAGF
-402 LIGLISF
+402 LIGLINF

-425 ISGLFVGWIRNRN
+425 VSGLVVGWLRSKN
-438 PHIAQFPVGAVNFI
+438 PHVAQFPEGAANFI

-463 VGLQAGPQAVDTIK
+463 VGLQAGPQAVETIK
-477 EHGMSLLFLGVAVTI
+477 EHGMTLLFLGMAVTI
-492 IPQLISF
+492 IPQIISF
-499 FFSYFILKI
+499 FFSYFVLRI
-508 KNPIEALGCVTGG
+508 KNPVEALGCVTGG
-521 RSANPGFAA
+521 RSANPAFAA
-530 LLEKTGNATPV
+530 LMEKTGNATPV
-541 FTFTVTYAVA
+541 FSFTVTYAVA

>member
-1 MDIISNLFDMAPFVA
+1 MEIISNLFDMAPFVA

-49 IGQFGVNID
+49 IGQFGVHID

-109 AAWLFDLDRGTAAG
+109 AAWMFDLDRGTAAG

-133 IIGTAGDAIARLGGV
+133 IIGTAGDAIARLGV
-148 SEEAK
+148 VTEEAK

-200 KNSNGKRELAPGEFN
+200 KNSNGKRDLAPGEFN
-215 AVTALV
+215 AITALV
-221 TRAFKVSSS
+221 TRAFKVSK
-230 DKLVGKTLTQ
+230 DGGLAGKTLAQ
-240 LNDTSLSACIELIER
+240 LNQHALAACIELIQR
-255 DGQEL
+255 DGKVL
-260 DADKFTVLKEGDIVV
+260 DVDKFTALKEGDVIV
-275 VTGRRNTVQDLQCKG
+275 VTGRRNAVHQLQDGLAD
-290 ESNEVSLPES
+290 NEIALPEG
-300 YEIIE
+300 YEVIE
-305 ENRQLIADNH
+305 ENRQLIADNR
-315 KLIGQS
+315 KLIGKS
-321 LKELKQNSNKGLYRG
+321 LQEIKEASNQGSMRG
-336 VYITDYIREGVSL
+336 IYVTDYIREGNSIEM
-349 TLTPELV
+349 TPDLV
-356 VKKNDIIQV
+356 VKKNDVIQL
-365 TGTANDINR
+365 TGTSKDINR

-380 KRMSSASMTDLV
+380 QRMGSANVTDLV
-392 ILGLGMVVGL
+392 VLGMGMVVGL

-425 ISGLFVGWIRNRN
+425 ISGLIVGWLRSRN
-438 PHIAQFPVGAVNFI
+438 PHVAQFPVGAANFI

-463 VGLQAGPQAVDTIK
+463 VGLEAGPQAVDTIK
-477 EHGMSLLFLGVAVTI
+477 EHGMSLLFLGMGVTI
-492 IPQLISF
+492 IPQIISF
-499 FFSYFILKI
+499 FFSYFVLKI
-508 KNPIEALGCVTGG
+508 KNPVEALGCVTGG
-521 RSANPGFAA
+521 RSANPAFAA
-530 LLEKTGNATPV
+530 LMEKNR
-541 FTFTVTYAVA
+541 
-551 NVLLTLWGPIIVG
+551 
-564 VITLNAGM
+564 

>member
-1 MDIISNLFDMAPFVA
+1 MEIISNLFDMAPFVA

-49 IGQFGVNID
+49 IGQFGVHID

-109 AAWLFDLDRGTAAG
+109 AAWMFDLDRGTAAG

-148 SEEAK
+148 TEEAK

-200 KNSNGKRELAPGEFN
+200 KNSNGKHELAPGEFN

-221 TRAFKVSSS
+221 TRAFKVSKDSG
-230 DKLVGKTLTQ
+230 LAGKTLAQ
-240 LNDTSLSACIELIER
+240 LNKKSLTACIELIQR
-255 DGQEL
+255 DGKVLE
-260 DADKFTVLKEGDIVV
+260 ADKYTALKEGDVIV
-275 VTGRRNTVQDLQCKG
+275 VTGRRHAVHQLQAG
-290 ESNEVSLPES
+290 LAGNEVVLPEG

-305 ENRQLIADNH
+305 ENRQLIADNR
-315 KLIGQS
+315 KLIGKS
-321 LKELKQNSNKGLYRG
+321 LQEIKEASNQGSMRG
-336 VYITDYIREGVSL
+336 IYVTDYIREGRSIEM
-349 TLTPELV
+349 TPDLV
-356 VKKNDIIQV
+356 VKKNDVIQL
-365 TGTANDINR
+365 TGTAKDINR

-380 KRMSSASMTDLV
+380 QRMGSSTMTDFV
-392 ILGLGMVVGL
+392 VLGMGMVLGL

-425 ISGLFVGWIRNRN
+425 ISGLIVGWLRSRN
-438 PHIAQFPVGAVNFI
+438 PHVAQFPVGAANFI

-463 VGLQAGPQAVDTIK
+463 VGLEAGPQAVDTIK
-477 EHGMSLLFLGVAVTI
+477 EHGMSLLFLGMAVTI
-492 IPQLISF
+492 IPQIISF
-499 FFSYFILKI
+499 FFSYFVLKI
-508 KNPIEALGCVTGG
+508 KNPVEALGCVTGG
-521 RSANPGFAA
+521 RSANPAFAA
-530 LLEKTGNATPV
+530 LMEKTGNATPV
-541 FTFTVTYAVA
+541 FSFTVTYAVA

-564 VITLNAGM
+564 IITLNAGM

>member
-49 IGQFGVNID
+49 IGQFGVQID

-187 KWDIRAEAIALEE
+187 KWDIRAEAIKMAEA
-200 KNSNGKRELAPGEFN
+200 NSDGNAELGAGEFN
-215 AVTALV
+215 AMTKLE
-221 TRAFKVSSS
+221 TRAFEIKAESKVNG
-230 DKLVGKTLTQ
+230 LTLAQ
-240 LNDTSLSACIELIER
+240 INQDSIDACIEVIER
-255 DGQEL
+255 DGKAIE
-260 DADKFTVLKEGDIVV
+260 ADKFTKFQQGDVLVITGTRKAIGQLKGDSVGSEVV
-275 VTGRRNTVQDLQCKG
+275 
-290 ESNEVSLPES
+290 LPEE
-300 YEIIE
+300 YEVIE
-305 ENRQLIADNH
+305 ENRQLIADN
-315 KLIGQS
+315 KQLIGRTLGQIKS
-321 LKELKQNSNKGLYRG
+321 EANKGTYRG
-336 VYITDYIREGVSL
+336 VYVTDYLREGVSI
-349 TLTPELV
+349 PVHADLV
-356 VKKNDIIQV
+356 VKKNDVIQL
-365 TGTANDINR
+365 TGSPSDINR
-374 VEKNIG
+374 VQGTIG
-380 KRMSSASMTDLV
+380 KPMNSATMTDFIV
-392 ILGLGMVVGL
+392 LGMGMVLGL
-402 LIGLISF
+402 LIGLINF

-425 ISGLFVGWIRNRN
+425 VSGLIVGWLRSRN
-438 PHIAQFPVGAVNFI
+438 PHVAQFPESAASFI

-463 VGLQAGPQAVDTIK
+463 VGLEAGPQAVDTIK

-492 IPQLISF
+492 IPQIIS
-499 FFSYFILKI
+499 
-508 KNPIEALGCVTGG
+508 
-521 RSANPGFAA
+521 
-530 LLEKTGNATPV
+530 
-541 FTFTVTYAVA
+541 
-551 NVLLTLWGPIIVG
+551 
-564 VITLNAGM
+564 

>member
-49 IGQFGVNID
+49 IGQFGVDID

-123 LAAGGLTQSA
+123 LAAGGLTQSS

-200 KNSNGKRELAPGEFN
+200 KNSSGKRELAPGEFN

-221 TRAFKVSSS
+221 TRAFKVSSG
-230 DKLVGKTLTQ
+230 DKLVGNTLAR

-255 DGQEL
+255 DGHEL
-260 DADKFTVLKEGDIVV
+260 NADKFTVLKEGDIIV
-275 VTGRRNTVQDLQCKG
+275 VTGRRNAVQELQGSAHGK
-290 ESNEVSLPES
+290 EVSLPES

-305 ENRQLIADNH
+305 ENRQLIADNR
-315 KLIGQS
+315 KLVGQS
-321 LKELKQNSNKGLYRG
+321 LREIKQHSNEGLYRG
-336 VYITDYIREGVSL
+336 VYITDYIREGVAL
-349 TLTPELV
+349 ALTPELV

-380 KRMSSASMTDLV
+380 QRMGSASMTDFV

-425 ISGLFVGWIRNRN
+425 ISGLFVGWIRSRN

-477 EHGMSLLFLGVAVTI
+477 EHGMSLLFLGAAVTI

-499 FFSYFILKI
+499 FFSYFVLNI
-508 KNPIEALGCVTGG
+508 KNPVEALGCVTGG

-530 LLEKTGNATPV
+530 LMEKTGNATPV

>member
-1 MDIISNLFDMAPFVA
+1 MDLISNLFDMAPFIA

-74 YQGGAQF
+74 YQGGAKF

-133 IIGTAGDAIARLGGV
+133 IIGTAGDAIARLGV
-148 SEEAK
+148 SEEAQ
-153 HLMQTNVAV
+153 HIMQTNVAV

-187 KWDIRAEAIALEE
+187 KWDIRAEAIKLENE
-200 KNSNGKRELAPGEFN
+200 NSDGKHELAPGEFN
-215 AVTALV
+215 ALTSLV
-221 TRAFKVSSS
+221 TRAYSITKDSSIN
-230 DKLVGKTLTQ
+230 GKTIGQ
-240 LNDTSLSACIELIER
+240 LNQNSLQACIELAER
-255 DGQEL
+255 DGKPLEL
-260 DADKFTVLKEGDIVV
+260 DKFTALREGDLIII
-275 VTGRRNTVQDLQCKG
+275 TGRRNAVHEIQQQNIG
-290 ESNEVSLPES
+290 AEVTLPES

-305 ENRQLIADNH
+305 ENRQLIADSH
-315 KLIGQS
+315 SIIGKSVRQI
-321 LKELKQNSNKGLYRG
+321 KEETNQDTYRG
-336 VYITDYIREGVSL
+336 VYVTEYIREGATVEV
-349 TLTPELV
+349 TPDLI
-356 VKKNDIIQV
+356 VKKNDVIQL
-365 TGTANDINR
+365 TGTAEDINR
-374 VEKNIG
+374 VENNIG
-380 KRMSSASMTDLV
+380 QRLGSATITDF
-392 ILGLGMVVGL
+392 IIFGLGMVAGF
-402 LIGLISF
+402 LIGLINF

-425 ISGLFVGWIRNRN
+425 VSGLVVGWLRSKN
-438 PHIAQFPVGAVNFI
+438 PHVAQFPEGAANFI

-463 VGLQAGPQAVDTIK
+463 VGLQAGPQAVETIK
-477 EHGMSLLFLGVAVTI
+477 EHGMTLLFLGMAVTI
-492 IPQLISF
+492 IPQIISF
-499 FFSYFILKI
+499 FFSYFVLRI
-508 KNPIEALGCVTGG
+508 KNPVEALGCVTGG
-521 RSANPGFAA
+521 RSANPAFAA
-530 LLEKTGNATPV
+530 LMEKTGNATPV
-541 FTFTVTYAVA
+541 FSFTVTYAVA